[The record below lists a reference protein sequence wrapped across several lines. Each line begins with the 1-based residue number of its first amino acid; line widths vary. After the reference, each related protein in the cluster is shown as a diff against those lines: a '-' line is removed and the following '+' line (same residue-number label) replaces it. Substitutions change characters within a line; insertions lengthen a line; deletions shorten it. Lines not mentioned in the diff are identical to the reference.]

1 MDSIDLMPVRVQI
14 ASKLRKA
21 ILAGEYKSGDE
32 LNLIA
37 IADKLGVSRTPVREA
52 LQQLSQEGLVDLR
65 LNRVATVAKI
75 DEKFIRDH
83 YEIRILLEGNA
94 AYNAAKKGMETL
106 PLIKKNEF
114 MMNNIDS
121 ISFDDYCDL
130 NLKTHLAI
138 WKAADNA
145 AIYSILQSLWNG
157 PSSGKAN
164 NLVDHQLKSLDEH
177 VHLLKMIE
185 ERKPEDARDLMQK
198 HIIRSMNNILDSFHF

>member
-83 YEIRILLEGNA
+83 Y
-94 AYNAAKKGMETL
+94 AKKGMETL